1 MPKHNNVSK
10 TDNHATNVENA
21 NRLANI
27 DQRVDVPQSGFL
39 YTLAGDV
46 AISNEI
52 GSAYARRQNVIGVT
66 PDSRRGLNV
75 DGVLGIFD
83 ILSGVLGMTDS
94 VLSLPNSVS
103 QRVKHRIT
111 FKNDADIIIIPGQ
124 VNVPNGYN
132 YNSVPRI
139 LLPGD
144 VCVFQE
150 NHLPSHNSNDR
161 LSFSFAAISSDE
173 KILPPS
179 TPKNMA
185 DVFPFEVFIGRN
197 ANMVFLE
204 RVQGF
209 RGESHTPYEIRT
221 TPFLG
226 SLETRY
232 VGFRGLRGTTMP
244 SFGIALI
251 QTAIAT
257 TAGATMG
264 TQVTFTPLNLRG

>member
-1 MPKHNNVSK
+1 MPKYDDVSK
-10 TDNHATNVENA
+10 TDNNEINVENS
-21 NRLANI
+21 NQLANI
-27 DQRVDVPQSGFL
+27 NQRVNVPQSGFL
-39 YTLAGDV
+39 YTLF
-46 AISNEI
+46 SNLDIANEM
-52 GSAYARRQNVIGVT
+52 GGAYAQRQNVIGLT
-66 PDSRRGLNV
+66 PDSRRGITV

-150 NHLPSHNSNDR
+150 NHLPGHNSTER

-173 KILPPS
+173 NVLPRA
-179 TPKNMA
+179 TPKHMA

-197 ANMVFLE
+197 ANTVFLE
-204 RVQGF
+204 RVHGF
-209 RGESHTPYEIRT
+209 SGLSHTPHEIRT
-221 TPFLG
+221 NSFLG

-244 SFGIALI
+244 SFGIAVI

-257 TAGATMG
+257 TAGSTMG
-264 TQVTFTPLNLRG
+264 TQVTFTPLSLRG